1 MDVLVEMLHL
11 SKHFFPFA
19 LVSFSLE
26 QTFSSVRWVM
36 YFCGTWMFTGQ
47 DNSAIRRKEIS
58 QMEIFFTGNAYVRL
72 LFTSSKAAEDE
83 RVGVCAILNT
93 VSCGFVFL
101 ISLINSISENRALLV
116 PV

>member
-1 MDVLVEMLHL
+1 MDVLVEMLHR

-36 YFCGTWMFTGQ
+36 YFCGTCMFTGL

-58 QMEIFFTGNAYVRL
+58 QMEIFLREMRTYDFYSPVLKQQKTNEWG
-72 LFTSSKAAEDE
+72 S
-83 RVGVCAILNT
+83 
-93 VSCGFVFL
+93 
-101 ISLINSISENRALLV
+101 V
-116 PV
+116 PF